1 MAGMYANLADP
12 ETRFLWE
19 DSLDREIRA
28 RDPLL
33 DDESGLAGEGSDSLL
48 QFKTDLTAEAG
59 AFIRSKMIYQL
70 SGRGRAGSTEQL
82 KGHEE
87 GYKQASFN
95 TYIETIR
102 HAFNVTSPIVQQ
114 FVREDVLDEGR
125 NFLADWAATR
135 LSFASHAHAAGIGLI
150 TDDAY
155 RLHNTINA
163 INATYIIRPNN
174 KAAGA
179 LTNGDVFDVNLM
191 GEVAQFVKTVRPKIR
206 PAMTPWGP
214 RYCVFLHPDQV
225 KDLRDSNSTWYS
237 QMLAAMKG
245 GRIDDNPIFTTAL
258 GEDNGFIFFESDF
271 VPPGLN
277 SGETAF
283 KANTRRAWVG
293 GAQALVMAF
302 GRGYGAP
309 GFTAKRWQWIS
320 ETEDYGHQRA
330 IATNAI
336 CGVARPRYTKP
347 GEASARELGVVV
359 VETYADHGQLTA
371 AEAFVDWTDAVGP
384 TATIEA

>member
-1 MAGMYANLADP
+1 MAGLTYNLADP
-12 ETRFLWE
+12 EVKIVWE
-19 DSLDREIRA
+19 DALDREIRA

-33 DDESGLAGEGSDSLL
+33 DDESGLAGAGSDSLL
-48 QFKTDLTAEAG
+48 QFKTDLTQEAG
-59 AFIRSKMIYQL
+59 GTLRTKLVYQL
-70 SGRGRAGSTEQL
+70 RGRGRAKDEVL

-87 GYKQASFN
+87 GYKSAVFN
-95 TYIETIR
+95 IYIDTIR

-114 FVREDVLDEGR
+114 WVPEDTLEEGR

-135 LSFASHAHAAGIGLI
+135 LSFASHLHAAGIALV

-155 RLHNTINA
+155 RLNNTINA
-163 INATYIIRPNN
+163 LNSQYIIRPNG

-179 LTNGDVFDVNLM
+179 LTAGDVFDVNLM
-191 GEVAQFVKTVRPKIR
+191 GEVAAFVKNVRPKIR

-225 KDLRDSNSTWYS
+225 KDLRDSNSQWYA

-283 KANTRRAWVG
+283 KASTRRAWVG
-293 GAQALVMAF
+293 GAQALFMAF
-302 GRGYGAP
+302 GRGYSAP
-309 GFTAKRWQWIS
+309 GFTPKRWQWVS
-320 ETEDYGHQRA
+320 ETEDYQHQRA
-330 IATNAI
+330 IAANAI
-336 CGVARPRYTKP
+336 LGVSRPRYQKP
-347 GEASARELGVVV
+347 GEAVVRELGVVGI
-359 VETYADHGQLTA
+359 ETFVDHGQFTA
-371 AEAFVDWTDAVGP
+371 AESFQDWTDAAPGVL
-384 TATIEA
+384 IEA